1 MRQLHSFSL
10 LEPAVRLIP
19 GPDPSKNSSQLLKQ
33 NLIYQFEKDDL
44 LYEVLEIS
52 NPYEISIRLMVYN
65 IENYKLLTSC
75 DITEKMLRI
84 ELARDRKTFLAGPQQ
99 REELAKYIINNSF
112 FDEDKKSLTF
122 MVSNLMEEY
131 DDD

>member
-10 LEPAVRLIP
+10 LEPAVKVVP

-44 LYEVLEIS
+44 LYEVFEIS
-52 NPYEISIRLMVYN
+52 NPNDISIRLMVYN
-65 IENYKLLTSC
+65 KDTYKMLTAC
-75 DITEKMLRI
+75 DISEAVLRL
-84 ELARDRKTFLAGPQQ
+84 ELARDRKTYLAGPQQ

-112 FDEDKKSLTF
+112 FDEKENSLTF
-122 MVSNLMEEY
+122 MVSNLIEEY
-131 DDD
+131 DDN